1 MIIVSAVVDPILISL
16 VLLAV
21 SIIVV
26 GLVLRKLKQPYII
39 AYILAGLLL
48 GSDGLAIVTDQ
59 SLITSLG
66 SFGLI
71 FCFFL
76 LEWKYV
82 YPHLLLIGGFQFLVL

>member
-66 SFGLI
+66 SFG
-71 FCFFL
+71 
-76 LEWKYV
+76 
-82 YPHLLLIGGFQFLVL
+82 

>member
-48 GSDGLAIVTDQ
+48 SN
-59 SLITSLG
+59 
-66 SFGLI
+66 
-71 FCFFL
+71 FL
-76 LEWKYV
+76 SKLTGHKI
-82 YPHLLLIGGFQFLVL
+82 PK